1 MKVKNCM
8 LLANELASANARIR
22 EQQTVINQKDNEI
35 TRKDC
40 ELKELNKRIAVM
52 DRDYTRML
60 QIQRQYIQMAAEIN
74 VIKLDYD
81 ITQKQVKDLQQKL
94 KENDIQLATQKELN
108 QKLMENIR
116 HQKTVEQKLLAD
128 VEEKKQDVENNEETF
143 NKMARK
149 IYCLE
154 NDLESSQ
161 RDNYSFEKE
170 LKELTVQLNQLRIK
184 NNQLNQ
190 INRRQSASIQQLEQQ
205 IHAK

>member
-1 MKVKNCM
+1 M

-205 IHAK
+205 IYAK